1 MDSKKK
7 ITVFFIIFLL
17 LNVPIYYLMLTLP
30 SSMRIPL
37 IICIM
42 WSPGIS
48 AIITKLICDHNLRN
62 LGWGWGK
69 WRYQLLSYFLPA
81 ILSLIVYSVVW
92 STGIGELSISQ
103 FVKIRNKG
111 SLSFDGGAA
120 FIQVLL
126 ISMSLGFLK
135 SFTTAFGEEIGW
147 RGFLVKEFSN
157 VTSYTNASWIIG
169 IVWAVWHIPGIL
181 FVGYNAGTS
190 PYFAVPCFTVMI
202 ISATFIMNWIRL
214 CSGSLWTGAI
224 FHASHNLFI
233 QSVYDL
239 MTVDKGITRYFTTE
253 FGIGMAFIYAIV
265 AYFFWRRRSALTTG
279 NLETKAVE
287 S

>member
-1 MDSKKK
+1 M
-7 ITVFFIIFLL
+7 
-17 LNVPIYYLMLTLP
+17 LNIPIYYFMLTGP

-42 WSPGIS
+42 WSPGLS

-69 WRYQLLSYFLPA
+69 TRYQTLSYFLPA
-81 ILSLIVYSVVW
+81 LLSLLVYGIVW
-92 STGIGELSISQ
+92 ITGIGDLSITQ
-103 FVKIRNKG
+103 FEKITNKKFFSPVSG
-111 SLSFDGGAA
+111 VTFLP
-120 FIQVLL
+120 ILL
-126 ISMSLGFLK
+126 MSMSLGFLK

-157 VTSYTNASWIIG
+157 VTSYSNASWIIG
-169 IVWAVWHIPGIL
+169 LVWALWHVPGIL

-190 PYFAVPCFTVMI
+190 PYAAIPCFIVMI
-202 ISATFIMNWIRL
+202 VSATFIMNWIRL
-214 CSGSLWTGAI
+214 RSGSLWTGAI

-233 QSVYDL
+233 QSIYDL

-253 FGIGMAFIYAIV
+253 FGVGMALIYAIT
-265 AYFFWRRRSALTTG
+265 AYFFWRKRDRLRGISMG
-279 NLETKAVE
+279 
-287 S
+287 

>member
-1 MDSKKK
+1 MSSKKK
-7 ITVFFIIFLL
+7 ISIFFFFFAL
-17 LNVPIYYLMLTLP
+17 LNIPIYYLMLTGP

-69 WRYQLLSYFLPA
+69 TRYQTLSYFLPA
-81 ILSLIVYSVVW
+81 VLSLLVYGIVW
-92 STGIGELSISQ
+92 ITGIGDLSISQ
-103 FVKIRNKG
+103 FEKIGNKKFFSPDSG
-111 SLSFDGGAA
+111 VT
-120 FIQVLL
+120 FIPILL
-126 ISMSLGFLK
+126 MSMSLGFLK

-169 IVWAVWHIPGIL
+169 LVWALWHVPGIL

-190 PYFAVPCFTVMI
+190 PYAAIPCFIVMI
-202 ISATFIMNWIRL
+202 VSATFIMNWIRL
-214 CSGSLWTGAI
+214 RSGSLWTGAI
-224 FHASHNLFI
+224 FHANHNMFI
-233 QSVYDL
+233 QSIYDL
-239 MTVDKGITRYFTTE
+239 MTVDREMTKYFTTE
-253 FGIGMAFIYAIV
+253 FGVGMALIYAV
-265 AYFFWRRRSALTTG
+265 TAYFFWRKRDLLPV
-279 NLETKAVE
+279 N
-287 S
+287 

>member
-202 ISATFIMNWIRL
+202 ISAAFIMNWIRL

>member
-92 STGIGELSISQ
+92 STGIGELSIGQ

-202 ISATFIMNWIRL
+202 VSATFIMNWIRL

-253 FGIGMAFIYAIV
+253 FGIGMAFIYVIA
-265 AYFFWRRRSALTTG
+265 AYFFWRRRSALSAG